1 MVNLIGQIVGIGR
14 ERKNQHRQLSVKY
27 GTFNGKTPYE
37 ALRDRL
43 YIEQSDVSLIHLTL
57 HSGQDYVVPSLEAQD
72 RVPSMAIQKSMM
84 NSHINRIQLY

>member
-1 MVNLIGQIVGIGR
+1 MVNLIGQIVGIEWGM
-14 ERKNQHRQLSVKY
+14 KNPTSAIFCKVWHLQR
-27 GTFNGKTPYE
+27 KTPYE

-84 NSHINRIQLY
+84 NSHINRILLY